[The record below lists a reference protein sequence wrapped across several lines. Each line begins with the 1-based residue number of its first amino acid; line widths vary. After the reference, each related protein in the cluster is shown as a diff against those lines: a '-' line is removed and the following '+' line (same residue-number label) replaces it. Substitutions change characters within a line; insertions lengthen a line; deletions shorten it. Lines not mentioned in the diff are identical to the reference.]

1 LAFWIGSERLFNVVD
16 SGSFGDLW
24 QNRQKSQQGVTLVKI
39 KGMKLKLSWIYL
51 TAVYLF
57 LYLPIIVLVVCSFN
71 TNKYGVS
78 WQAGTLEWYRTLFSD
93 DILIKAAQHSLFLAL
108 FSASIATVLGTLAA
122 FGLHTYSFLGKPF
135 FSSLMYIVVISP
147 DIIMGISLLILFSLI
162 GMPLG
167 FFTLLLAHI
176 TFNLPFVMIIVF
188 SRLSQLNQNLIFAA
202 KDLGATEFQAFWNI
216 TLPALIPAI
225 IAGWLLAFTLSLDDV
240 VISFFV
246 TGPDFQIL
254 PLILFS
260 MARLGIKPEINALCA
275 LLFMVSLTVAFLS
288 HVMRKEA

>member
-1 LAFWIGSERLFNVVD
+1 M
-16 SGSFGDLW
+16 
-24 QNRQKSQQGVTLVKI
+24 KI